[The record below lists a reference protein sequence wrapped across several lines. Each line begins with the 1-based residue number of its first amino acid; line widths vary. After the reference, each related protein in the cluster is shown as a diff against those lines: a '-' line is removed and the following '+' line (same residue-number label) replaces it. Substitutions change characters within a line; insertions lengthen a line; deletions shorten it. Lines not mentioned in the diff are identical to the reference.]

1 MSSKKQ
7 FRRSKGSKSNLS
19 KRQTLRAERK
29 KKEVQRRILII
40 GSILVVV
47 LVITG
52 LIIIPSNQNINEQ
65 VNNIF
70 EITPQNY
77 QTADGKSIGNPDA
90 VIKIQLFEDFKCS
103 ACLGYQQNIEPLI
116 IEELAEKGRILYT
129 FHHFP
134 FMDDQTAFKDSDNA
148 ALASECA
155 AEQNRFWDYKDIL
168 FANMNFI
175 QGEFSD
181 EKMLAMAKSLNLD
194 QKEFEACYIEGR
206 YLDKINADI
215 QLSRDLNI
223 AGTPTLLINGE
234 NISPGRVPTFDQILE
249 KVEEIEASQ

>member
-1 MSSKKQ
+1 MSNKKQ

-19 KRQTLRAERK
+19 KRQALRAERK
-29 KKEVQRRILII
+29 KKELQRRILII
-40 GSILVVV
+40 GSILVVA

-52 LIIIPSNQNINEQ
+52 LIIIPSNQNITEQ
-65 VNNIF
+65 TSNIF
-70 EITPQNY
+70 EITPVNY
-77 QTADGKSIGNPDA
+77 QTADGTSIGNPDA
-90 VIKIQLFEDFKCS
+90 AIKLQLFEDFKCS
-103 ACLGYQQNIEPLI
+103 ACQGYQQNIEPQVI
-116 IEELAEKGRILYT
+116 KELAEKGRIQYT
-129 FHHFP
+129 FHQFP

-175 QGEFSD
+175 MGEFSD
-181 EKMLAMAKSLNLD
+181 EKMLAMAKSLKLD
-194 QKEFEACYIEGR
+194 LKEFETCYHEGR

-215 QLSRDLNI
+215 ELSRDLEV

-234 NISPGRVPTFDQILE
+234 NISPGRVPTFEQILA
-249 KVEEIEASQ
+249 KVEAIESSQ